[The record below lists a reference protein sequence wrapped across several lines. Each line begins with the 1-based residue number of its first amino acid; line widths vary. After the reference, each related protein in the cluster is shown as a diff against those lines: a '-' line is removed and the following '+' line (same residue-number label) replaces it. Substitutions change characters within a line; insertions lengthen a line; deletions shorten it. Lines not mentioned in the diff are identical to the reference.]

1 MTKPSQPAPPLDPP
15 LDSQPQPMSRRAFLT
30 RLATLGAA
38 GTAAGLLAACQ
49 STPAGS
55 GGSGTQP
62 VPSGAQRLVT
72 ISMWTHDQLYV
83 DFFNLRGEVWKQN
96 HPDQQVTFAFQ
107 QVPEVFT
114 KVLANMAA
122 QIEVPDLLGI
132 EQGAF
137 PQFMKDGVVAE
148 KFVDLTPLIGDERSK
163 FVEGSWTKFTD
174 QGKIYGVDSGLC
186 ATVLYHQPE
195 QYEQVGQQVPATWEE
210 AATAGEAL
218 AANDSALI
226 AFQAEANDSFT
237 LLYWQRGG
245 TYFDQNSDFV
255 FDTPENR
262 ALAVEV
268 LNYIRAGVDK
278 GYIKPFSN
286 ADFWSPAIYA
296 AYQDGSVNGIIMP
309 DWYSDAQLKA
319 SAPDMTGRWRIAPM
333 PRWQAGGLA
342 TSTWGGTGFAIY
354 KGSANVDLTWDLL
367 HYTYMTK
374 ESQLKRYE
382 ELRYFPTMIEALE
395 DPSMAG
401 VTDDY
406 YGGQQVGQIFAD
418 IAPDVPRW
426 YQSPIRRPLV
436 DALNAELN
444 GFYSGNSSAEQTL
457 DAVYANVRQAMRF
470 L

>member
-1 MTKPSQPAPPLDPP
+1 MTKPRHPAPPIDPSP
-15 LDSQPQPMSRRAFLT
+15 EPMSRRAFLA

-38 GTAAGLLAACQ
+38 GSAAGLLAACEW
-49 STPAGS
+49 TPASSGS
-55 GGSGTQP
+55 TGTQP
-62 VPSGAQRLVT
+62 VPSGAQRPVT

-83 DFFNLRGEVWKQN
+83 DFFTLRGDVWKQN
-96 HPDQQVTFAFQ
+96 YPDQQITFAFQ

-148 KFVDLTPLIGDERSK
+148 KFVDLTPLIGDERGK

-195 QYEQVGQQVPATWEE
+195 QYEQAGVAVPTTWEE

-218 AANDSALI
+218 AANGSALI

-245 TYFDQNSDFV
+245 TYFDQNGDFV

-262 ALAVEV
+262 QLALEV
-268 LNYIRAGVDK
+268 LDFIRQGVDK
-278 GYIKPFSN
+278 QYIKPFSN
-286 ADFWSPAIYA
+286 ADFWAPSIYA

-319 SAPDMTGRWRIAPM
+319 SAPDMAGRWRIAPM
-333 PRWQAGGLA
+333 PRWSGGGLA

-354 KGSANVDLTWDLL
+354 KGSPNVDLTWDLL
-367 HYTYMTK
+367 HFTYMTK

-382 ELRYFPTMIEALE
+382 ELRYFPTMIDALE

-401 VTDDY
+401 VTDEY

-418 IAPDVPRW
+418 IAPEVPAW
-426 YQSPIRRPLV
+426 YQSPIRPPLV

-444 GFYSGNSSAEQTL
+444 GFYSGQSSAEQML
-457 DAVYANVRQAMRF
+457 DAVFAKVEQATRF